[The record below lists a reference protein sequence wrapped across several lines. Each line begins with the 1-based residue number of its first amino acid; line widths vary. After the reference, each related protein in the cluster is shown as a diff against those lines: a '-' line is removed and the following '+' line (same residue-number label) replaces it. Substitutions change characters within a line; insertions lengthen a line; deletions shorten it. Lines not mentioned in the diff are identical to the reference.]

1 MSENENNVAYI
12 MTEDVRSVLLKYMY
26 TRPYQEVAQGIAVL
40 MKLPKL
46 DPKINPT
53 FVQDDKRQDK

>member
-53 FVQDDKRQDK
+53 FVQDDKRKDK

>member
-1 MSENENNVAYI
+1 MENYI
-12 MTEDVRSVLLKYMY
+12 MSDETRSALLKYLY
-26 TRPYQEVAQGIAVL
+26 TRPYQEVAQAIAVL

-53 FVQDDKRQDK
+53 FVKESDKKNDTK

>member
-1 MSENENNVAYI
+1 MENYI
-12 MTEDVRSVLLKYMY
+12 MSDETRSALLKYLY
-26 TRPYQEVAQGIAVL
+26 TRPYQEVAQAIAVL

-53 FVQDDKRQDK
+53 FVKESDKKNDTKQ